1 MILSR
6 RLGLDRHTPQLHT
19 ESDSLMLT
27 LTETI
32 DSTGGDLT
40 TGRPMRGQ
48 WIKNNKFVRIAL
60 LGWTLFGASCVMA
73 DGLLTPAV
81 SVISAVEGIVLSI
94 VKTHLRNRGSRSFSQ
109 QFCCPD
115 FDCNPCRSGKG
126 PLTRQFA
133 NNSFSFNVSEQ
144 NISHS
149 FLHR

>member
-81 SVISAVEGIVLSI
+81 SVISAVKGIVLNCKYSSQE
-94 VKTHLRNRGSRSFSQ
+94 SRFPLLLSTILWSRFRLQSLSFW
-109 QFCCPD
+109 
-115 FDCNPCRSGKG
+115 
-126 PLTRQFA
+126 
-133 NNSFSFNVSEQ
+133 
-144 NISHS
+144 
-149 FLHR
+149 

>member
-40 TGRPMRGQ
+40 NGRPMRGQ

-81 SVISAVEGIVLSI
+81 SVISAVEGIVLNCKDSSQE
-94 VKTHLRNRGSRSFSQ
+94 SRFPLLLSTILLSRFRLQSLSFW
-109 QFCCPD
+109 
-115 FDCNPCRSGKG
+115 
-126 PLTRQFA
+126 
-133 NNSFSFNVSEQ
+133 
-144 NISHS
+144 
-149 FLHR
+149 